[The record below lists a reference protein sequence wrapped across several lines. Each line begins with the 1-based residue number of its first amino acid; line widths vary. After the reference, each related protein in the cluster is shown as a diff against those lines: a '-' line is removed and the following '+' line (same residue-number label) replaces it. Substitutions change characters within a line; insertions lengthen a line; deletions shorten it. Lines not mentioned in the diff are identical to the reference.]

1 MKNLQINEFYKLL
14 ELSAASE
21 NVPNIF
27 RSSTKN
33 KIGKSER

>member
-1 MKNLQINEFYKLL
+1 MKNLQVIEFYKLL
-14 ELSAASE
+14 ELSAVSE
-21 NVPNIF
+21 NVSNIF